1 MLSFQEL
8 ITQKGSRVILALNS
22 SNANRSVSLFPP
34 STEVTKKAHH
44 KRRLKACMEK
54 DEDGGAELQWE
65 GPIFMQWDNMVE
77 EEVGTNKCV
86 FSREG

>member
-1 MLSFQEL
+1 M
-8 ITQKGSRVILALNS
+8 ILALNS

-44 KRRLKACMEK
+44 KGRLKACMEK

-65 GPIFMQWDNMVE
+65 SPIFMEWHNMVE
-77 EEVGTNKCV
+77 EEFGTNKCV

>member
-1 MLSFQEL
+1 
-8 ITQKGSRVILALNS
+8 
-22 SNANRSVSLFPP
+22 
-34 STEVTKKAHH
+34 
-44 KRRLKACMEK
+44 MEK

-65 GPIFMQWDNMVE
+65 SPIFMQWDNMVE